1 MELLVNFANI
11 CDLGIYRAYDFKKA
25 IIRSLVYIIDAV
37 DYILYVLMTLHDFR
51 AENVG
56 NESKK
61 LIVVTTRRHD

>member
-1 MELLVNFANI
+1 MELLVDFADI

-51 AENVG
+51 AENV
-56 NESKK
+56 
-61 LIVVTTRRHD
+61 